1 MLEEIDHAVGVAPL
15 IVIPRYNL
23 EEPLFAG
30 QVVLGGGKG
39 IIDGGIAV
47 VDEVGRHKVL
57 SAAAKMGFS
66 TWCFSV
72 GPYGPIWAPPGP
84 TLKHHLLKPILAA
97 ADRIDTQSSDIHNQA
112 GNNLN

>member
-1 MLEEIDHAVGVAPL
+1 MLEQINYAVGVAPL
-15 IVIPRYNL
+15 VVVPRDNL
-23 EEPLFAG
+23 EESLLTR

-72 GPYGPIWAPPGP
+72 GPGGAHMGSYGPMWAHMDPYGPIRA
-84 TLKHHLLKPILAA
+84 
-97 ADRIDTQSSDIHNQA
+97 
-112 GNNLN
+112 